1 MSDLQSRLHRLRSR
15 IRYAVWLH
23 GVSWMVVA
31 LLGAVLFIGFVDW
44 RLHVDDS
51 SARLFLGLTVLIA
64 AGVLAWRTLIQPL
77 RARFSDVAIALKI
90 ERRYPGFHD
99 SLASSVEFSEQ
110 HEDPRLGSPVL
121 QRQVIDETM
130 RRLESVNVD
139 DVVET
144 RGVRRAGW
152 IAVGVC
158 LFVAAVAG
166 WKPAEASLAL
176 QRLMFPFSAQEWPR
190 ETQLV
195 LLDRSLGPLAV
206 ASGEPFRRVQ
216 GDTFKFYVAD
226 KRGRLPDD
234 VTLLLRYGDGET
246 QAEKLRRVSIRDSS
260 GTLRELCVA
269 NLLVERGPI
278 TFRVGGGDDHTM
290 RDRTLKVVP
299 APRLKTLRV
308 ELQPPKYTGR
318 PVNRLPDG
326 VGHFEA
332 LVGTRVVVNAQAN
345 KPLQAAHLR
354 VKNRTLPGLK
364 LSKDGRQLTAEFT
377 VTESGNYSYW
387 FEFKDR
393 EGFENP
399 QAPRYDVKALADR
412 VPVVRLVAPSEDVR
426 ITAGDKARGLGTV
439 VTVKPLVEDDLGIRT
454 VALRYRFEY
463 DEKGKFRTKVLF
475 PGDQMPESPNKRDK
489 TENRREYNQP
499 CKWKLKDVTEGMQVR
514 FFIEAADDFDL
525 DPSGRP
531 VPTPLP
537 RHVGRSLTRTITI
550 VTPAEKNAEIAGKY
564 GQLLEDLVRAEKLQR
579 RAHEQVGQ
587 LRVQLQKTKRLRPN
601 EDLSLLNRVIQDQT
615 DVSQQLV
622 DADTSVRRRARRA
635 LDELRANHLANPAL
649 QRRLGR
655 IAAEM
660 EALRLRRLRK
670 IIDELRAVDSSSH
683 PVAPA
688 SKKAG
693 RPPTAD
699 PVEQLARLKNA
710 ESQQREVLTS
720 LAELI
725 GELSEWRNWQDLAG
739 EAKDLIA
746 RQQEIQRDA
755 ELVKRGTLGTPANE
769 LTPQQRADLARLAER
784 QRRIGDRI
792 QRLRRQIGKF
802 LGRLRKEP
810 DANKPAI
817 ETLTDV
823 DRFLRDQNLAERTQT
838 TAGKIERNEL
848 GEMSQTQKQLVDDL
862 REMLAILENRGTD
875 DLETLIKR
883 QKETEAELQTLQ
895 KRQGDVLERLRKL
908 GSAPKTAEQRGEL
921 QRLIKEQQ
929 QLRKKAAETARRL
942 RRLSANRAN
951 DSTQQ
956 AADSMDRALQSLR
969 REGLQQARLEQK
981 ETLDRLEQARREL
994 ARTRQKLEAA
1004 LAAEALQRMADDLLG
1019 LIRRQNNVIAE
1030 TTRLKT
1036 EFERTRKWTRG
1047 RRITLDTT
1055 RDEQDRL
1062 RARIA
1067 ELAKSSAASPIFFLA
1082 LNRVAAEMQSSVKAL
1097 AGSKAD
1103 AKQLDTALTHESE
1116 AKRQL
1121 VQLVNSLRPDK
1132 RGSTAPPPG
1141 DGGGRNGAQQVA
1153 GPSHVAQLKLLKS
1166 LQDELK
1172 DRTAE
1177 FDGKRKPAEPLTPQQ
1192 KRKVDEL
1199 ASRQE
1204 KLADLARDFMRDV
1217 GIRSGTEP
1225 EVSPPKK
1232 PVDKQAKSKS
1242 GKDAPQAASEDPADV
1257 LRRSHRNMRAAGK
1270 SLGRRET
1277 GAATRKTQQQVS
1289 DDLDRLIRS
1298 AARQPVEGGG
1308 TPNTSPAVRP
1318 APRNGGPKQ
1327 NGTQSPMGKANTQ
1340 GNSATGSQRK
1350 SPKSD
1355 PRIRRQAEGA
1365 RKAAIARQERMI
1377 QEVWG
1382 QLPELVQR
1390 QLRNNMSADS
1400 YLPTYKPLI
1409 TRYFESLAE

>member
-51 SARLFLGLTVLIA
+51 SARLFLGLTVLIG

-77 RARFSDVAIALKI
+77 RERFSDVAIAQKI

-110 HEDPRLGSPVL
+110 HENPRLGSPQL

-176 QRLMFPFSAQEWPR
+176 QRLMFPFSTQEWPR

-234 VTLLLRYGDGET
+234 VTLLLRNGDGESH
-246 QAEKLRRVSIRDSS
+246 ADKLRRVSVRDSS
-260 GTLRELCVA
+260 GVLRELCVA
-269 NLLVERGPI
+269 NILVERGPI
-278 TFRVGGGDDHTM
+278 TFRVIGGDDHTM

-299 APRLKTLRV
+299 APRLKTLKV
-308 ELQPPKYTGR
+308 ELHPPKYTGR
-318 PVNRLPDG
+318 PVSRLPDG

-332 LVGTRVVVNAQAN
+332 LVGTRVVVHAQAN

-412 VPVVRLVAPSEDVR
+412 VPVVRLAAPTEDLRV
-426 ITAGDKARGLGTV
+426 TAGDKARGIATV

-454 VALRYRFEY
+454 VALRYRFEHS
-463 DEKGKFRTKVLF
+463 EKGKFRTVILY
-475 PGDQMPESPNKRDK
+475 PREQPPNGPNKPDK
-489 TENRREYNQP
+489 NGDRREYSQP
-499 CKWKLKDVTEGMQVR
+499 YNWELKDVTEGIQIR

-525 DPSGRP
+525 DASGRP
-531 VPTPLP
+531 VATPLP
-537 RHVGRSLTRTITI
+537 RHAGRSLTRTITI
-550 VTPAEKNAEIAGKY
+550 VTPAEKTAEIAGKY
-564 GQLLEDLVRAEKLQR
+564 GQLLEDLVRAEKLQL

-587 LRVQLQKTKRLRPN
+587 LRVQLQNTKRLRPN

-622 DADTSVRRRARRA
+622 DADTSILRRARQA
-635 LDELRANHLANPAL
+635 LEELRANHLANPAL

-660 EALRLRRLRK
+660 EALRLRHLRK
-670 IIDELRAVDSSSH
+670 IVDELRAVDSSSH
-683 PVAPA
+683 PLAPP
-688 SKKAG
+688 SKGSGK
-693 RPPTAD
+693 PNTAD
-699 PVEQLARLKNA
+699 PVEQLGRLRTA
-710 ESQQREVLTS
+710 EGQQREVLKS
-720 LAELI
+720 LNELI

-739 EAKDLIA
+739 EAKDLI
-746 RQQEIQRDA
+746 RGQQDIQRDA
-755 ELVKRGTLGTPANE
+755 ELINRGTLGTPANE

-784 QRRIGDRI
+784 QRRVGDRI
-792 QRLRRQIGKF
+792 QRLRSQIGKF
-802 LGRLRKEP
+802 LGRLGKEP
-810 DANKPAI
+810 EANKPAI

-823 DRFLRDQNLAERTQT
+823 DRFLRDQDLAERMRK
-838 TAGKIERNEL
+838 TAGSIEGNEL
-848 GEMSQTQKQLVDDL
+848 GEMSKTQKRLVDDL
-862 REMLAILENRGTD
+862 RELLAILENRGTD

-883 QKETEAELQTLQ
+883 QKETEAELLKLQ
-895 KRQGDVLERLRKL
+895 KRQEHVLERLRKL
-908 GSAPKTAEQRGEL
+908 GTGPKAPQQRDEL

-929 QLRKKAAETARRL
+929 TLRKKAAEMARRL

-969 REGLQQARLEQK
+969 RGGLEQARLEQK

-994 ARTRQKLEAA
+994 ARTRQKLEAT
-1004 LAAEALQRMADDLLG
+1004 LAAEALQRMADDILG
-1019 LIRRQNNVIAE
+1019 LIRRQNNVIGE

-1055 RDEQDRL
+1055 REEQARL
-1062 RARIA
+1062 CGRLA
-1067 ELAKSSAASPIFFLA
+1067 ELAESSEASPIFSLA
-1082 LNRVAAEMQSSVKAL
+1082 LKRAAAEMQSAVRAL
-1097 AGSKAD
+1097 AVAKDD
-1103 AKQLDTALTHESE
+1103 ARQLDTALTHETE

-1121 VQLVNSLRPDK
+1121 VQLVNSLRPDN
-1132 RGSTAPPPG
+1132 RQTTTPG
-1141 DGGGRNGAQQVA
+1141 TGGDNQNGPRKVA

-1166 LQDELK
+1166 QQDELK
-1172 DRTAE
+1172 DHTAE
-1177 FDGKRKPAEPLTPQQ
+1177 FDRGRKAGEPLTPQQ
-1192 KRKVDEL
+1192 KRKLEDL
-1199 ASRQE
+1199 ASGQD
-1204 KLADLARDFMRDV
+1204 KLADLLRDFMRDV
-1217 GIRSGTEP
+1217 GVRSGAEP
-1225 EVSPPKK
+1225 DDSPSKKPERKKAKPKSAKSPPQADAET
-1232 PVDKQAKSKS
+1232 PV
-1242 GKDAPQAASEDPADV
+1242 EL
-1257 LRRSHRNMRAAGK
+1257 LRRAHRNMRAAVK
-1270 SLGRRET
+1270 SLGREQT
-1277 GAATRKTQQQVS
+1277 GAATRKLQQQIS
-1289 DDLDRLIRS
+1289 EDLEKLIRS
-1298 AARQPVEGGG
+1298 AARQPAEGGRQSAKSPQRG
-1308 TPNTSPAVRP
+1308 KASSKVGAAKQSGAKTPNGS
-1318 APRNGGPKQ
+1318 
-1327 NGTQSPMGKANTQ
+1327 GKAT
-1340 GNSATGSQRK
+1340 AK
-1350 SPKSD
+1350 SPSGTKSKSGD
-1355 PRIRRQAEGA
+1355 SESEIRRQAEAA

-1377 QEVWG
+1377 EEFWG
-1382 QLPELVQR
+1382 QLPERLKL
-1390 QLRNNMSADS
+1390 QLRNMSADK
-1400 YLPTYKPLI
+1400 YLPQYKSLI
-1409 TRYFESLAE
+1409 SRYFESLAE